1 MGQSTKAS
9 GTAIARYRR
18 PQRPPPRRMEQ
29 GLLSHRS
36 TPGSSSP
43 DPRGHKVLRPRSQ
56 PRTRTSQRNCTE
68 RRTLSLD
75 WHRVAAAASTRGKS
89 AMMPTTT
96 TNEDS
101 SSIAP
106 CATHR
111 SPALSKPVW
120 IRRDHWKP
128 PPPPH
133 LARPKTA
140 DEKAQARRSI
150 RGDRSTPLTSPPPP
164 PPPWLS

>member
-1 MGQSTKAS
+1 MAWGSLRRHPE
-9 GTAIARYRR
+9 AR
-18 PQRPPPRRMEQ
+18 
-29 GLLSHRS
+29 SHFIVAVNDHHHGAWNKDCFHTDL
-36 TPGSSSP
+36 TPGSPSP

-56 PRTRTSQRNCTE
+56 PRTRTSQRNCME

-89 AMMPTTT
+89 ATTRTTT
-96 TNEDS
+96 TDEDS
-101 SSIAP
+101 SYIAP

-120 IRRDHWKP
+120 IRRDPWK
-128 PPPPH
+128 PPPH

-150 RGDRSTPLTSPPPP
+150 RG
-164 PPPWLS
+164 